1 LDEDRGVIGFDI
13 KVDEDDL
20 SKKVQRATAEKIR
33 YGLRKAISGSEE
45 KCRNHF
51 RMQLENSKVYRALV
65 NEVISPKSIGL
76 MGELGLSDP
85 ETTRS
90 AIVSEIVGAFSIR
103 PMTVRSRYK
112 SVTDF
117 GGIEVVIIPTN
128 FLVNLLSSPEA
139 SYMSKGGVVT
149 WLYWLLFSGTEV
161 IIADYHVRYGTG
173 AKTSRTD
180 DAIMV
185 PNGRGSNKGFS
196 IVPNYA
202 GTEDDN
208 WITRAAYAALP
219 KIQHELEEAIKKAF
233 S

>member
-1 LDEDRGVIGFDI
+1 MIGFDVKI
-13 KVDEDDL
+13 DEDEL
-20 SKKVQRATAEKIR
+20 SKKVQRATAQAIR
-33 YGLRKAISGSEE
+33 YRLRKAIDQSEE
-45 KCRNHF
+45 KCRSHF
-51 RMQLENSKVYRALV
+51 RNQLENSKVYRALI

-76 MGELGLSDP
+76 LGELGLSNP
-85 ETTRS
+85 ETTRD
-90 AIVSEIVGAFSIR
+90 AIVQETVSQLSIR

-117 GGIEVVIIPTN
+117 GGIEIVIIPSS
-128 FLVNLLSSPEA
+128 FLYQLVSSPEA
-139 SYMSKGGVVT
+139 SYMSNENLVP

-161 IIADYHVRYGTG
+161 VVADYQVRYGTESK
-173 AKTSRTD
+173 ASRTQ

-185 PNGRGSNKGFS
+185 PNSKGGSGGFS

-202 GTEDDN
+202 GTEDNN

-219 KIQHELEEAIKKAF
+219 KIQHEIEEAIKKAF